1 VDEYEWMQMEREAI
15 DWKARASARR
25 GVSHKATVKTGD
37 GREFLVLVT
46 NLSYNGCHMLSET
59 SFDIGEAVILT
70 LPGRGSLSAQVRWT
84 AGDCA
89 GLQFLLGD
97 STAEERRVRI
107 GV

>member
-1 VDEYEWMQMEREAI
+1 MERETI
-15 DWKARASARR
+15 DWKPRASVRR
-25 GVSHKATVKTGD
+25 GVSHKARVKTGD
-37 GREFLVLVT
+37 GRDFLVLVT

-59 SFDIGEAVILT
+59 SFDIGEPVVLT
-70 LPGRGSLSAQVRWT
+70 LPGRGSLSAQVRWI

-97 STAEERRVRI
+97 SAIEDRRVRI